1 MGESVERPT
10 YDKKPV
16 VKPDGAN
23 DDEEAKI
30 TADAKGTKKNFE
42 QTSEEEE

>member
-1 MGESVERPT
+1 MGESTERPT
-10 YDKKPV
+10 YDEKPV
-16 VKPDGAN
+16 VKSDGAN
-23 DDEEAKI
+23 DDDESKT